1 MNQTF
6 FKSLT
11 PALIGAVTVA
21 TVGIPQAAQA
31 QTTTA
36 ISDVD
41 FTNATLTLDGVDFW
55 PTFFAETQAGAELN
69 NIDPFDAVPPTACG
83 STQIGS
89 SVNQPGPGGS
99 FARGSANV
107 DCSNSIAIAN
117 NDAELALLDTT
128 NNNESGTGLGGY
140 ELFNEFEAS
149 AGQEI
154 IFNGDLATTLRVITE
169 GYDLG
174 EVEPVVEA
182 EYLAQFNIDQIVDG
196 EAVRVFTGE
205 TFDDGI
211 DIINDNDTIQAIRN
225 SSPIPTQSFTFEED
239 GLYEV
244 RFSAVERVGAV
255 ENEEGMDVPE
265 PSNLSGLLA
274 LGGIAFLLKR
284 RNSH

>member
-55 PTFFAETQAGAELN
+55 PTFFTETQAGAELN
-69 NIDPFDAVPPTACG
+69 NIDPFDSVPPTACD
-83 STQIGS
+83 SSPIGS
-89 SVNQPGPGGS
+89 AVNQSGFGGS

-107 DCSNSIAIAN
+107 DCSNPSAIAN

-255 ENEEGMDVPE
+255 ENGIDVPE

-274 LGGIAFLLKR
+274 LGGIAFLVKR